1 MLLGEFHCSADKRL
15 AIPVELSPELGE
27 GLTITRGIDHCL
39 FIYPAGEWRSLV
51 EKMQRR
57 LPLTNPDARSFARL
71 MFSGALACTPDP
83 EGQIPL
89 PNDLRRYA
97 GIEDEAV
104 VVGLCTHLE
113 VWSPQR
119 WQEANNQAM
128 GEGAAI
134 AERLAHLEI

>member
-1 MLLGEFHCSADKRL
+1 MLLGEFRCSADKRL

-27 GLTITRGIDHCL
+27 GLTITRGIDRCL
-39 FIYPAGEWRSLV
+39 FIYPAGEWRRLV

-57 LPLTNPDARSFARL
+57 LSLTNPDARSLARL
-71 MFSGALACTPDP
+71 MFSGALTCTPDQA
-83 EGQIPL
+83 GQIPL
-89 PNDLRRYA
+89 PNDLRCYA
-97 GIEDEAV
+97 NIEDEAV

-119 WQEANNQAM
+119 WQEVDAQTTD
-128 GEGAAI
+128 EGAAI